1 MATPNYVNTSLGLLS
16 ISKEVTAGLPN
27 WSFTASGGSGTTITV
42 DTTDSATDDNNI
54 DSLLPGAVADF
65 FNGAQVYFL
74 ASTPTAALQ
83 GKVYEITDF
92 ATVTPTATF
101 TTPTMAATPAN
112 NDLFYVLWPLPASN
126 VSINA
131 STENLERD
139 FVRQTL
145 DKPSALKGL
154 KVADGSFDVEIPGMT
169 TASTAIA
176 PAPVDR
182 FSALLSVVG
191 ARRSVEGEA
200 IVAGT
205 LGVSTCSV
213 TNASTFAV
221 DDMVLIN
228 NEVRR
233 VTVVDT
239 AAVPNDLLT
248 WAPALS
254 SAPIATDVIYGGEQ
268 WEAADETHQTLT
280 ILHVTD
286 DRLVECRG
294 AACSVKLSAEFGGVL
309 AGSVEFSAAYMASG
323 GAESGWDL
331 QDSFTVDGS
340 QSSKK
345 PPVFKTSAAHHF
357 SGTSVAVSSWEFDLG
372 HERAEHRYV
381 DTHYFTI
388 TARNATCAV
397 NFKDTSVVP
406 KETWEAS
413 GTVGE
418 LLMAAGKSVTDCVAV
433 SGQAQLYDPASS
445 AENNGF
451 LDWNATFAYCDDQ
464 TDAANAKRPMIVRF

>member
-1 MATPNYVNTSLGLLS
+1 MATPNYINTSLGLFG
-16 ISKEVTAGLPN
+16 ISKEVAAGLPN
-27 WSFTASGGSGTTITV
+27 WSFTVSGSSGATNIQV
-42 DTTDSATDDNNI
+42 DTTSGSTHDDNI
-54 DSLLPGAVADF
+54 ASAAADWF
-65 FNGAQVYFL
+65 KGCQVYFT
-74 ASTPTAALQ
+74 ASTLTAALQ
-83 GKVYEITDF
+83 GKVYDVSAFSSGGTANF
-92 ATVTPTATF
+92 TVN
-101 TTPTMAATPAN
+101 TMAATPAAG
-112 NDLFYVLWPLPASN
+112 DTFYAFWPLPASN
-126 VSINA
+126 ISINV

-154 KVADGSFDVEIPGMT
+154 KMCDGSFDVEIPGLV
-169 TASTAIA
+169 TASANTSA
-176 PAPVDR
+176 PGVDR
-182 FSALLSVVG
+182 WSALLSVVG
-191 ARRSVEGEA
+191 TRKAAVATVQSGATATATSASVA
-200 IVAGT
+200 VVGT
-205 LGVSTCSV
+205 LAKDDVVIIENQARVLTDVTGST
-213 TNASTFAV
+213 
-221 DDMVLIN
+221 I
-228 NEVRR
+228 
-233 VTVVDT
+233 
-239 AAVPNDLLT
+239 T

-254 SAPIATDVIYGGEQ
+254 ANISGGATVYTGEQ
-268 WEAADETHQTLT
+268 WAAADDSHQTLT
-280 ILHVTD
+280 LLHVTD

-340 QSSKK
+340 QASKK
-345 PPVFKTSAAHHF
+345 PPVFKTAAAHHF
-357 SGTSVAVSSWEFDLG
+357 AGTALSVASWEFDLG

-397 NFKDTSVVP
+397 NFKDTSVTP

-418 LLMAAGKSVTDCVAV
+418 LLMAAGKSAGDCVV
-433 SGQAQLYDPASS
+433 ISGQAQMYDPASS

-451 LDWNATFAYCDDQ
+451 QDYNATFAFCDDQ

>member
-1 MATPNYVNTSLGLLS
+1 MATPNYINTSLGLFG

-27 WSFTASGGSGTTITV
+27 WSFTVSGSTGATNFQVDTTSGTTHDDNIA
-42 DTTDSATDDNNI
+42 SAATDW
-54 DSLLPGAVADF
+54 F
-65 FNGAQVYFL
+65 KGAQVYFKTGAL
-74 ASTPTAALQ
+74 VGNVYNITAFSSGGTANFTIDNASSTSPT
-83 GKVYEITDF
+83 GTC
-92 ATVTPTATF
+92 
-101 TTPTMAATPAN
+101 
-112 NDLFYVLWPLPASN
+112 YVFWPLPASN
-126 VSINA
+126 ISINV
-131 STENLERD
+131 STENLERN

-154 KVADGSFDVEIPGMT
+154 KMCDGSFDVEIPGLVTASADT
-169 TASTAIA
+169 TAPGI
-176 PAPVDR
+176 DR
-182 FSALLSVVG
+182 WSALLSVVG
-191 ARRSVEGEA
+191 TRKAAVATVQSGGTATATTASVA
-200 IVAGT
+200 VVGT
-205 LGVSTCSV
+205 LAKDDVVIIENQARVLTDVTGST
-213 TNASTFAV
+213 
-221 DDMVLIN
+221 I
-228 NEVRR
+228 
-233 VTVVDT
+233 
-239 AAVPNDLLT
+239 T

-254 SAPIATDVIYGGEQ
+254 AVISGGATIYTGEQ
-268 WEAADETHQTLT
+268 WEAADDSHQTLT

-323 GAESGWDL
+323 GAESGWDM
-331 QDSFTVDGS
+331 QDSFSVDGS
-340 QSSKK
+340 QASKK
-345 PPVFKTSAAHHF
+345 PPVFKTAGANHF
-357 SGTSVAVSSWEFDLG
+357 AGTALSVASWEFDLG

-397 NFKDTSVVP
+397 NFKDTSVTP

-418 LLMAAGKSVTDCVAV
+418 LLMAAGKSAGDCVV
-433 SGQAQLYDPASS
+433 ISGQAQMYDPASS

-451 LDWNATFAYCDDQ
+451 QDYNATFAFCDDQ